1 MKTENLFLCSL
12 IAIALSTQ
20 CQAQEKQKLPNIGK
34 SELFMADPT
43 IVVHN
48 GVYYLTG
55 TSDKEGANRFHLY
68 QSRNLKNWIETDTL
82 LQNGDHT
89 FGSWGF
95 WAPQLFQFGNR
106 WLMLYTANEQIAIAE
121 AKYLTD
127 KFRQNDVCPLD
138 ESGKNIDPFLFRDDD
153 GTCYLYHVRFDNGNY
168 LWVAEFDINN
178 QRLKNETLQ
187 RCFDLTQPW
196 ERTNAHPVATV
207 MEGPTVIKK
216 GGKYYLFYSANHF
229 ESPDYAVGF
238 AVADTPYGP
247 WRKSEKNPIIHR
259 SNMQEPGSGH
269 GDIFISNDGL
279 LHYVYHIHYSTEQAT
294 PRRTRIIPLHSRET
308 KNGEYEFF
316 VNPQEIIIPIK

>member
-1 MKTENLFLCSL
+1 MVISNVAVYGLKESIKRAKYPKSVDISKLNSELTNG
-12 IAIALSTQ
+12 IKALSNSKKGEGHDNFLNGIIVQFDLT
-20 CQAQEKQKLPNIGK
+20 
-34 SELFMADPT
+34 FT
-43 IVVHN
+43 IKAW
-48 GVYYLTG
+48 T
-55 TSDKEGANRFHLY
+55 EGERYHFLDFISS
-68 QSRNLKNWIETDTL
+68 QSTMHKI
-82 LQNGDHT
+82 
-89 FGSWGF
+89 
-95 WAPQLFQFGNR
+95 
-106 WLMLYTANEQIAIAE
+106 
-121 AKYLTD
+121 
-127 KFRQNDVCPLD
+127 
-138 ESGKNIDPFLFRDDD
+138 
-153 GTCYLYHVRFDNGNY
+153 
-168 LWVAEFDINN
+168 AEFDIEN

-259 SNMQEPGSGH
+259 SNIQEPGSGH

-316 VNPQEIIIPIK
+316 VNPQEIIIPVK